1 MPLIYIILPPMF
13 GRKKPEPKTRNGV
26 AITPGHAVDLAKE
39 PGPNRRSVGLKLHD
53 NGNIAIDCCDGGPLV
68 EDMMGDGDY
77 ERFCT
82 VEAKDVP
89 RLAAALLHA
98 AFEGD
103 AQAVDNFK
111 ALCDAYGIDARIT
124 SF

>member
-1 MPLIYIILPPMF
+1 MF
-13 GRKKPEPKTRNGV
+13 GRRKPAPKNYAGV
-26 AITPGHAVDLAKE
+26 AITPGHLVDLAKE

-53 NGNIAIDCCDGGPLV
+53 SDNLTIDCCDGGPLV
-68 EDMMGDGDY
+68 EGMMGDADY

-98 AFEGD
+98 EFEGD
-103 AQAVDNFK
+103 AQAVDHFK
-111 ALCDAYGIDARIT
+111 ALCDAYGIKARIT

>member
-1 MPLIYIILPPMF
+1 MV
-13 GRKKPEPKTRNGV
+13 E
-26 AITPGHAVDLAKE
+26 LAKE

-53 NGNIAIDCCDGGPLV
+53 NGNLVIDCCDGGPLV
-68 EDMMGDGDY
+68 EGMMGDTDY

-82 VEAKDVP
+82 VEAEDVP

-98 AFEGD
+98 QFDGD
-103 AQAVDNFK
+103 SQAVDSFK
-111 ALCDAYGIDARIT
+111 AFCDAYDIKARIS